1 MRPLAALLL
10 AALCVRAA
18 AAPAPDPLEAKAAE
32 WAARGFTVK
41 QRAIARQGPLEL
53 AAVVY
58 GAKDGSGDRLEA
70 YVVLKGKAYL
80 GYAHPSDRDWLELDE
95 TPAGRGFRD
104 LLKDGSRAFAYHAT
118 IRALNA
124 SSLEVVRFRLKSF
137 KYDRAGEFPEGRFL
151 ELGDETLVFSR
162 GLPLGRFLSVGCE
175 DFGTTS
181 QSAFRTRLYA
191 ASKGRFIDAS
201 SKHPD
206 FYAAEIQR
214 KEKAIERLRGDLQK
228 NAGEYLG
235 LALSLYYDY
244 SARGEA
250 RKGWDR
256 QKDFFQIPGFAP
268 PSVKA
273 CFDSMRAGLRGRL
286 GVPADWK

>member
-1 MRPLAALLL
+1 MKTLAALLL
-10 AALCVRAA
+10 AAALGGSAA
-18 AAPAPDPLEAKAAE
+18 AETDPLAAKTAE
-32 WAARGFTVK
+32 WTARGFTVK
-41 QRAIARQGPLEL
+41 QRAETRQGPLLL

-58 GAKDGSGDRLEA
+58 GAADGSGDRLEA

-80 GYAHPSDRDWLELDE
+80 GYAHPSDHDRLELDE
-95 TPAGRGFRD
+95 SPEGRGFHD
-104 LLKDGSRAFAYHAT
+104 LLKDGSPAFAYHAT

-137 KYDRAGEFPEGRFL
+137 KWDRAGEFPEGRFL
-151 ELGDETLVFSR
+151 SDGDETLVFSR
-162 GLPLGRFLSVGCE
+162 DLPLGRFLSVGCE

-181 QSAFRTRLYA
+181 QSAFRARLFA
-191 ASKGRFIDAS
+191 ASKGRYADVS
-201 SKHPD
+201 SKHPE
-206 FYAAEIQR
+206 FYAAEIKR

-256 QKDFFQIPGFAP
+256 QKEFFQIPGFAP

-273 CFDSMRAGLRGRL
+273 CFDSMRASLRGRL
-286 GVPADWK
+286 GVPADWP